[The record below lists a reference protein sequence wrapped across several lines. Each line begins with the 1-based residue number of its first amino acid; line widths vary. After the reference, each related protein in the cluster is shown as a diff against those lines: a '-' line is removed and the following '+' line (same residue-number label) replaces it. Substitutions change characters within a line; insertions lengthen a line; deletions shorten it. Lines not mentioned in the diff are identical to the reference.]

1 MDTHKLRNIGISA
14 HIDSGKTTLTE
25 RILFYCRKIHR
36 IGEVKG
42 KDGVGA
48 TMDSMELEKERGI
61 TISSATTNV
70 SWKKHQ
76 INIIDTPGHV
86 DFTVEVENALRVL
99 DGAILVLCSVGGVQ
113 SQSFT
118 VDRQM
123 KRYGVPR
130 LAFVNKCDRVG
141 ANPEKVKEQ
150 LCEKLGHNAVL
161 MQIPIGLGNDFQG
174 IIDLVTMRAY
184 FYEGENNEIVLE
196 RDIPADKLD
205 YANEKREELLDAA
218 SMFCDDLAE
227 AFLEGNETHEMIY
240 EAVRA
245 GTISR
250 ELTPVFIGSAIK
262 NKGVR
267 LLLDAVLKYLPNP
280 HDMENTALSPKNEV
294 IPLVCEDNKPTV
306 GLAFKLENQQYG
318 QLTYLRIYQGVISKG
333 STLIN
338 RRTNK
343 KIKVGRLVK
352 MHAASMEDI
361 TSASAGD
368 IVALFGVDCAL
379 GDTFTD
385 SSINCSLKST
395 FTPEPIISLA
405 LIVADNKSKDAL
417 SKALNR
423 FTKEDP
429 TFKTFVDEE
438 TGETIISGMGE
449 LHLNVYV
456 ERMRREYGVSLDV
469 GAPRVAYR
477 ETLAKTVNFDYTH
490 KKQSGGRGQYARV
503 VGVFES
509 SGEDDNVF
517 VDEIK
522 GGVIPHN
529 FMQGCE
535 KGFKSALVKG
545 ALTGFPIIGTR
556 ITLNDGHFHPV
567 DSSML
572 AFEIAVR
579 SAFRQIYS
587 NSNIRILEP
596 VMKLSIETPSEFRSN
611 IIALINQRRGLIVE
625 TIIEDDFTKVE
636 AEIPLSETFG
646 FATVLRSASQGKSD
660 FSMEFYKYK
669 ELPLQLAEEL
679 IKNLEEDK

>member
-1 MDTHKLRNIGISA
+1 
-14 HIDSGKTTLTE
+14 
-25 RILFYCRKIHR
+25 
-36 IGEVKG
+36 
-42 KDGVGA
+42 
-48 TMDSMELEKERGI
+48 
-61 TISSATTNV
+61 
-70 SWKKHQ
+70 
-76 INIIDTPGHV
+76 
-86 DFTVEVENALRVL
+86 
-99 DGAILVLCSVGGVQ
+99 
-113 SQSFT
+113 
-118 VDRQM
+118 
-123 KRYGVPR
+123 
-130 LAFVNKCDRVG
+130 
-141 ANPEKVKEQ
+141 
-150 LCEKLGHNAVL
+150 
-161 MQIPIGLGNDFQG
+161 
-174 IIDLVTMRAY
+174 
-184 FYEGENNEIVLE
+184 
-196 RDIPADKLD
+196 
-205 YANEKREELLDAA
+205 
-218 SMFCDDLAE
+218 
-227 AFLEGNETHEMIY
+227 
-240 EAVRA
+240 
-245 GTISR
+245 
-250 ELTPVFIGSAIK
+250 
-262 NKGVR
+262 
-267 LLLDAVLKYLPNP
+267 
-280 HDMENTALSPKNEV
+280 
-294 IPLVCEDNKPTV
+294 
-306 GLAFKLENQQYG
+306 
-318 QLTYLRIYQGVISKG
+318 
-333 STLIN
+333 
-338 RRTNK
+338 
-343 KIKVGRLVK
+343 